1 MFPALRDR
9 LPTNEEVLKFHE
21 IRRRWVTHLRGADAK
36 SRSAEKNVVVQE
48 LGEQLKAFEYKWAP
62 PPHMR
67 ADMDRTP
74 IPAYFF
80 EEAAG
85 ELATWDLRRVHQK
98 DLVPQEQA
106 DLMQDVPSIPLLK
119 RIASCEARA
128 CISLC
133 RPEGRYVNRRK
144 LKGRRAPIV
153 ATQPFHA
160 GEFSLRSLTEDVARG
175 FVTGVVASTEHLKQ
189 TFQLKERSGSAY
201 CWAPRLAC
209 LHPLALR
216 VLHISRPCR

>member
-1 MFPALRDR
+1 MVPTEKTAANSDVLQPRSDKRVPMRNRQEALFTRWHLDLGFPHLRESLLTVFPALRDR
-9 LPTNEEVLKFHE
+9 LPTNEEVLKFQE
-21 IRRRWVTHLRGADAK
+21 IRRQWVTHLRGADPK

-48 LGEQLKAFEYKWAP
+48 LGAQLNALEYRWAP

-67 ADMDRTP
+67 ADMDHTP

-80 EEAAG
+80 KEAAG
-85 ELATWDLRRVHQK
+85 ELATWDLRRVHKK

-160 GEFSLRSLTEDVARG
+160 GEFSYDL
-175 FVTGVVASTEHLKQ
+175 
-189 TFQLKERSGSAY
+189 
-201 CWAPRLAC
+201 
-209 LHPLALR
+209 
-216 VLHISRPCR
+216 